1 MIKTVNFYNDGDRV
15 ITLCKAC
22 AKKHEHEGI
31 ELIDKA
37 GDFDECGDCEAQ
49 NVPSWY
55 KVKPAFISGAMN

>member
-15 ITLCKAC
+15 ITLCKDC
-22 AKKHEHEGI
+22 AKKHEGL

-37 GDFDECGDCEAQ
+37 GDWDSCGDCEAQ

-55 KVKPAFISGAMN
+55 RHDPHFIAGTMN

>member
-1 MIKTVNFYNDGDRV
+1 MIKTVNFYNDGDRI

-22 AKKHEHEGI
+22 AKKHEHEGV

-37 GDFDECGDCEAQ
+37 GEFDECGDCGAQ

-55 KVKPAFISGAMN
+55 RHNPHFIAGTMN